1 MPSLLTSPTER
12 GRVKLGQGKELGAV
26 NKKLISEPH
35 GTRANVLKRHVAS
48 QVNSFE
54 AGNDTPS
61 SILQLW
67 EFLSDSGDCVAYGP
81 IC

>member
-1 MPSLLTSPTER
+1 M
-12 GRVKLGQGKELGAV
+12 
-26 NKKLISEPH
+26 
-35 GTRANVLKRHVAS
+35 LKRHVAS
-48 QVNSFE
+48 QVNSLE

-67 EFLSDSGDCVAYGP
+67 EFHSDSVDCVAYGP